1 MKQILGHVTAAA
13 GSQVTVCLEFGMAS
27 DGFGRIGNMVKVRC
41 AEHDVIGVVNAARV
55 DPGSP
60 PRDVVVVELFG
71 ELVPTHDSR
80 MQFSRGI
87 SRYPVSGAPVFGTS
101 DLELAAIFAP
111 PSGTN
116 LRIGSLFHDP
126 ARPALLLMDPLLT
139 RHFACSARPAPANPA
154 PRR

>member
-13 GSQVTVCLEFGMAS
+13 GSQVTVCLESGMAS

-41 AEHDVIGVVNAARV
+41 AEHDIIGVVNAAGV

-71 ELVPTHDSR
+71 ERVSTHDSR

-87 SRYPVSGAPVFGTS
+87 WRCPVSGAPVLRQS
-101 DLELAAIFAP
+101 ELELAASRAP
-111 PSGTN
+111 
-116 LRIGSLFHDP
+116 
-126 ARPALLLMDPLLT
+126 
-139 RHFACSARPAPANPA
+139 
-154 PRR
+154 